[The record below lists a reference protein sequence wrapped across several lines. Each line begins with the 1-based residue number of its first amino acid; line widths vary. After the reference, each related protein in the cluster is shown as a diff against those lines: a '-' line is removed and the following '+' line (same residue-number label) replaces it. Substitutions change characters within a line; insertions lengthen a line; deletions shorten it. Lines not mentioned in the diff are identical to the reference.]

1 MAGSQPLRQEQPV
14 LGTPKPYTVQ
24 RERLLT

>member
-1 MAGSQPLRQEQPV
+1 MSGSQPLSQEQPV
-14 LGTPKPYTVQ
+14 LGSPKPYTVQ